1 MCLNPKLQG
10 GIQERLTFLESRLA
24 EEKDWRKRLEVDL
37 AVAQS
42 SLKKEKQVMHAKQ
55 SFSVSKE
62 HFYIVLELFK
72 YAHHC

>member
-1 MCLNPKLQG
+1 MSIVPLALVIYNVLCVNPKLQG

-42 SLKKEKQVMHAKQ
+42 SLKKEKQVLLHN
-55 SFSVSKE
+55 SPS
-62 HFYIVLELFK
+62 L
-72 YAHHC
+72 